1 MAPVA
6 RTHLRRRPHGHA
18 QHGSWRAWY
27 LRQMAENPG
36 STQPGKA
43 YRLARAMLNT
53 AVEDGLLR
61 TNPWKV
67 KVAGAQHAEERPVAM
82 PGQVAKLVE
91 AVHPKYRTMVLLA
104 AYCSLRFGELAGLR
118 RRRIDLLHHTVT
130 VEETAVELA
139 GGRVVFGPPKTAASR
154 RVVSLPPELVQ
165 TLEQHLA
172 DHVGPRPDALVF
184 TDLDD
189 EPLGRQRFR
198 PLWAAACAGAKIN
211 GLHFHDLRGSG
222 AS

>member
-1 MAPVA
+1 M
-6 RTHLRRRPHGHA
+6 
-18 QHGSWRAWY
+18 
-27 LRQMAENPG
+27 
-36 STQPGKA
+36 
-43 YRLARAMLNT
+43 
-53 AVEDGLLR
+53 
-61 TNPWKV
+61 
-67 KVAGAQHAEERPVAM
+67 
-82 PGQVAKLVE
+82 
-91 AVHPKYRTMVLLA
+91 
-104 AYCSLRFGELAGLR
+104 R
-118 RRRIDLLHHTVT
+118 RRRIDLLHRTVT

-139 GGRVVFGPPKTAASR
+139 GGHVVFGPPKTAASR
-154 RVVSLPPELVQ
+154 RVVSLSPELVQ
-165 TLEQHLA
+165 MLEQHLA